1 MSKILQSLAGSH
13 VTVFTTGVNQIPTQE
28 GLIKHSMVYEGIL
41 LEEDDEFIYLGQS
54 PEHISNIIA
63 KKYIVTIVDS
73 DIVSPIDLTDEESPD
88 PSEFN

>member
-1 MSKILQSLAGSH
+1 MSKILESLAGSH

-54 PEHISNIIA
+54 TEHISNIIA

-73 DIVSPIDLTDEESPD
+73 DIVSPIDLAEDAPD